1 VGTSGGGRRHGC
13 ANHSLTP
20 NAAAQRLPRDGPAG
34 HGTRVSTH
42 LENASVDDRMQN
54 PVPRPAAR
62 LSENGTWSG
71 VGSDH
76 PFRTKQPMIKVVY
89 VTSITSQTTFHV
101 FLTLV
106 PIKSNLIAVHPI

>member
-54 PVPRPAAR
+54 PV
-62 LSENGTWSG
+62 ST
-71 VGSDH
+71 
-76 PFRTKQPMIKVVY
+76 KVVTRARGLIRRIMNGYFIY
-89 VTSITSQTTFHV
+89 V
-101 FLTLV
+101 
-106 PIKSNLIAVHPI
+106 